1 MRVQILYLLIIFS
14 FSNCAIA
21 LSGLQNGK
29 CTESTYTFE
38 IKAKDTEATVNKD
51 LAISLTFSSPSASTQ
66 ATCTNPATN
75 AADTDFVFTCTI
87 DPASID
93 NKAVTIESVKLN
105 EATLTTSGSLS
116 IADVTCPAKKPQD
129 QEEDPN
135 AGGGAQS
142 EEKNTLTITGKT
154 EGSCTDKVYTFTVT
168 GTVAKKTTAVTTW
181 TPTFSAPTN
190 PTATCSMPVVSS
202 DGGTGTITCKIT
214 SALTNSAITLTKL
227 VATGFNTVN
236 LSGSEGSIATGK
248 TCEGT
253 PTTEDTPTSGTK
265 FITSNTILFCI
276 LFFVF

>member
-21 LSGLQNGK
+21 LSGLQNGA

-38 IKAKDTEATVNKD
+38 IKAKDTAAAVGEN
-51 LAISLTFSSPSASTQ
+51 LAITVTFSSPATTTQ
-66 ATCTNPATN
+66 ATCTNPATD
-75 AADTDFVFTCTI
+75 ADTDFVFTCTI

-93 NKAVTIESVKLN
+93 NKAVTVDSVTLN
-105 EATLTTSGSLS
+105 SVALDKTGTFS
-116 IADVTCPAKKPQD
+116 IAGVTCPEIEDEDDDDDDDDDD
-129 QEEDPN
+129 Q
-135 AGGGAQS
+135 QS
-142 EEKNTLTITGKT
+142 EEKNTLTISGKT

-202 DGGTGTITCKIT
+202 DEGTGTITCKIT

-236 LSGSEGSIATGK
+236 LSGSDGNIATGK

-265 FITSNTILFCI
+265 FITSNKILFCI

>member
-21 LSGLQNGK
+21 LSGLQNGA

-38 IKAKDTEATVNKD
+38 IKAKDTEAPVSKD
-51 LAISLTFSSPSASTQ
+51 VAITLTFSSPSASTQ
-66 ATCTNPATN
+66 ATCKNNATEAN
-75 AADTDFVFTCTI
+75 TDFVFTCTI

-93 NKAVTIESVKLN
+93 NKAVTIESVKLG
-105 EATLTTSGSLS
+105 EATLEKTGTFT

-202 DGGTGTITCKIT
+202 DEGTGTITCKIT

-236 LSGSEGSIATGK
+236 LSGSDGNIATGK

>member
-14 FSNCAIA
+14 FSNCAIV
-21 LSGLQNGK
+21 LSGLQNGA
-29 CTESTYTFE
+29 CTSSTYTFE
-38 IKAKDTEATVNKD
+38 IKAKDADDAVAEN
-51 LAISLTFSSPSASTQ
+51 LEISLTFSSPSDEIT

-75 AADTDFVFTCTI
+75 ANTDFVFTCSI
-87 DPASID
+87 ASASIS
-93 NKAVTIESVKLN
+93 NQAVTITSVTLN
-105 EATLTTSGSLS
+105 GSPLS
-116 IADVTCPAKKPQD
+116 ITGTLSIPDVTCPVNQEQNPNQND
-129 QEEDPN
+129 Q
-135 AGGGAQS
+135 QS
-142 EEKNTLTITGKT
+142 EEKNTLTISGKT

-168 GTVAKKTTAVTTW
+168 GTVAKTTTAVTTW

-236 LSGSEGSIATGK
+236 LSGSDGNIATGK